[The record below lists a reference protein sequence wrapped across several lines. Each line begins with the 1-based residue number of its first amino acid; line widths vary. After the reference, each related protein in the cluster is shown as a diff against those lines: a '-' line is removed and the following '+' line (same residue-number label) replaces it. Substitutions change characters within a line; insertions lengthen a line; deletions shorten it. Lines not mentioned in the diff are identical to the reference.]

1 VAGIIVGVEI
11 APCGRLCLQQAG
23 GAQLAAPGA
32 VESSAGPYDDQIAYT
47 RRPAGMAQSSSIR
60 SGVVPPVVYIAEAL
74 ADYDVYWPE
83 DSIKVWLRGTLH
95 TAAVAWSLLGSTNR
109 TRCDQDVRE
118 GSSNHSIGRATEQ

>member
-1 VAGIIVGVEI
+1 VAGITVGAEI
-11 APCGRLCLQQAG
+11 APCAG
-23 GAQLAAPGA
+23 YVYNRRGGEQLAAPGA
-32 VESSAGPYDDQIAYT
+32 DESSAGPYDDRIAFT
-47 RRPAGMAQSSSIR
+47 RRPAELAQSSSIR

-83 DSIKVWLRGTLH
+83 DSDQDVAMRHLH
-95 TAAVAWSLLGSTNR
+95 RAAVAWRLLDSTNR